1 MSLFDCKYDGCSDDS
16 SSSEES
22 DCNVVKDDHGFE
34 ERMKH
39 ELQSEV
45 ISYSRRNT
53 KTEKNPS
60 LEQPNDDDLL
70 YDPEEDKVN
79 EKFTRHLQKS
89 SQNGQVCEETTDAI
103 LNCPG
108 CMSLLCLNC
117 QRHSKYKTQYRTM
130 FTFNCKI
137 ADGTTQ
143 VPAVV
148 DLSKD
153 ASSAIIEDL
162 KTVVCEV
169 CNTPVGLLESNG
181 VYHLFNVLASH
192 S

>member
-1 MSLFDCKYDGCSDDS
+1 MALFACKYDGCSDDS

-22 DCNVVKDDHGFE
+22 DNNTAKDDNDFE

-53 KTEKNPS
+53 KTEKEAS
-60 LEQPNDDDLL
+60 LEQPDDDLL
-70 YDPEEDKVN
+70 YDPEEDKIN
-79 EKFTRHLQKS
+79 ERFTKHLQKAN
-89 SQNGQVCEETTDAI
+89 QNGQVCDETTDAI

-117 QRHSKYKTQYRTM
+117 QRHSKYKTQYRAM

-137 ADGTTQ
+137 ADDTTH
-143 VPAVV
+143 VPAVI

-153 ASSAIIEDL
+153 ASSATIEDL
-162 KTVVCEV
+162 KKVVCEV
-169 CNTPVGLLESNG
+169 CNTPVGLLDSNG